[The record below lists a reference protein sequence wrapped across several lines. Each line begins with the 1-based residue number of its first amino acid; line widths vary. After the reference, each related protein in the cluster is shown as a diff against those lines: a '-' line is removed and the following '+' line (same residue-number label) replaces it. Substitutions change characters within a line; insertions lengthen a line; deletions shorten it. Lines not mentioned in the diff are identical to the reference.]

1 MNLIKSD
8 LIWEKFGPSYTCKPN
23 VDRISTTT
31 NESLG
36 PKRAI
41 WPNNSVA
48 DKVVIETNAKEKIW
62 IYGTHFAFWGGE
74 RWWVGLIHTPLLIVA
89 EVLCSRGEW
98 LQ

>member
-1 MNLIKSD
+1 MAMNLIKSD
-8 LIWEKFGPSYTCKPN
+8 LIWDKFGPSYTCKPN

-48 DKVVIETNAKEKIW
+48 DKVVFETNAKWDTFCIL
-62 IYGTHFAFWGGE
+62 G
-74 RWWVGLIHTPLLIVA
+74 
-89 EVLCSRGEW
+89 RGEMVGGTNPYSTADSC
-98 LQ
+98 